1 MSKISEAFQNKKAF
15 VGFLT
20 AGDPSLDK
28 TAEYIMTMEK
38 AGASVIEIGVPFSDP
53 IAESPVVQEA
63 NVRALS
69 AEGSLEQSTG
79 NPIISTSTKGSM
91 IYKKIK
97 SVSYYH

>member
-20 AGDPSLDK
+20 AGDPSLEK
-28 TAEYIMTMEK
+28 TEEFIITMEK

-53 IAESPVVQEA
+53 LAESPVVQEA

-69 AEGSLEQSTG
+69 AEGG
-79 NPIISTSTKGSM
+79 
-91 IYKKIK
+91 
-97 SVSYYH
+97 